1 MDGKERRNDTTV
13 PDFADLGPGQVPSYQ
28 QLQRWNATT
37 LPDLPRLEIAILR
50 NIVLDP
56 IVPHL
61 RFFAWREGFDATCRF
76 GEYDNVAQDA
86 IGWAPDLL
94 NDRTDCVLV
103 FTRLDTLSPALSRT
117 FAALG
122 PDDIAE
128 EIDRIT
134 GTLES
139 IVAGIRRQTD
149 AMILWHSFEMPLD
162 PALGTLDGQR
172 RGEGQ
177 TGAVR
182 ALNERLG
189 KILQGVPGSYLVD
202 MNRCIGRVGTE
213 GFHDARYWH
222 AARAPYTLRAVR
234 EIAFEDM
241 KFIRALKGRA
251 RKCLVLDCDGV
262 LWGGTIGEDG
272 LAGIRLGRTHPGS
285 GYYEFQQ
292 EVLNLYHRGVL
303 IALCSKN
310 NEADVW
316 EVFDRHPDM
325 VLERRHIAAARINW
339 NDKASNLVELAREL
353 NIGIDSLVMMDDSD
367 FEVNLIRQFAP
378 EVTVIGLPGGRA
390 SEFASIL
397 ASCGLFDTLTL
408 SAEDRSRGA
417 AYQAEAGRRELQR
430 ESSDMDSFLRSLEMR
445 LEIGLTDDFARPRVA
460 QLTQKTNQ
468 FNLTTRRYSEQDI
481 QRFSERDDA
490 DVIHLRYGDR
500 FGDAGIVGVC
510 ILEYADGIAAIDTL
524 LLSCR
529 VLGRSVEG
537 AFLGHC
543 VARAVERG
551 ATSVTGEYIA
561 TAKNAQ
567 VREFYAANGFSVD
580 HEEGD
585 RVRFRLDPVV
595 GLDSESDLFTIT
607 SGVLQAVL
615 DPAANGTGSEGDTTA

>member
-1 MDGKERRNDTTV
+1 MEGKDRTKDQ
-13 PDFADLGPGQVPSYQ
+13 PADFSDLGPGQTPSYQ
-28 QLQRWNATT
+28 QLQRWNATA
-37 LPDLPRLEIAILR
+37 LSDLPKLEIAILR

-61 RFFAWREGFDATCRF
+61 RFFAWREGLDATCRF
-76 GEYDNVAQDA
+76 GEFDNVAQEA
-86 IGWAPDLL
+86 IGGAPGLL
-94 NDRTDCVLV
+94 NERTDCVLV
-103 FTRLDTLSPALSRT
+103 FTRLETLSPALART
-117 FAALG
+117 YTALSAEQIAA
-122 PDDIAE
+122 
-128 EIDRIT
+128 EIDRVT
-134 GTLES
+134 GTVES
-139 IVAGIRRQTD
+139 IAAGIRRQTD
-149 AMILWHSFEMPLD
+149 AVILWHTFELPLH

-172 RGEGQ
+172 PGEGQ

-182 ALNERLG
+182 ELNGRLSA
-189 KILQGVPGSYLVD
+189 ILQNVRGAYTVD

-213 GFHDARYWH
+213 AFHDARYWH

-272 LAGIRLGRTHPGS
+272 LAGIRLGKTHPGS

-316 EVFDRHPDM
+316 EVFEKHPDM

-339 NDKASNLVELAREL
+339 NDKASNLLELAREL

-390 SEFASIL
+390 SEFATIL

-408 SAEDRSRGA
+408 SAEDRARGA

-430 ESSDMDSFLRSLEMR
+430 QSSDMDTFLRSLEMQ
-445 LEIGLTDDFARPRVA
+445 LEVSLTDDFARPRVA

-468 FNLTTRRYSEQDI
+468 FNLTTRRYSERDI
-481 QRFSERDDA
+481 QRFGERDDA

-510 ILEYADGIAAIDTL
+510 ILEYDGGSASIDTL

-529 VLGRSVEG
+529 VLGRSVET
-537 AFLGHC
+537 AFLRHC

-551 ATSVTGEYIA
+551 ATSVTAEYIA

-567 VREFYAANGFSVD
+567 VREFYSANGFSV
-580 HEEGD
+580 ENEASD
-585 RVRFRLDPVV
+585 RIRFRLDPVV
-595 GLDSESDLFTIT
+595 GLDLESDLFTIT

-615 DPAANGTGSEGDTTA
+615 NPTANGTGSEGDTTV